1 MDLVWSIDFQ
11 FYSPLLVTDDPN
23 AVLCDDS
30 AFFFVWQKPD
40 FQSFISEMSLYK
52 RMKFAK
58 VLKVQ
63 DMTQMVPK
71 QLTHISKC
79 YPQ

>member
-30 AFFFVWQKPD
+30 AFFFCMTEARLSVLHFRNEFIQKD
-40 FQSFISEMSLYK
+40 EICQS
-52 RMKFAK
+52 
-58 VLKVQ
+58 LKSPGH
-63 DMTQMVPK
+63 D
-71 QLTHISKC
+71 SNGS
-79 YPQ
+79 